1 MSSYRNFTLLLVFTV
16 LILSSCASSGSAS
29 LEDHIAEVEAEDVSG
44 IEFRSHQ
51 FVGGQEAFF
60 SELRYPDSARERGIE
75 GTVLLNFIVTE
86 QGLPENIEVAQS
98 SGNRA
103 LDDSAVRTMER
114 MRFIPGVNNGERA
127 AINATFPVI
136 FRLN

>member
-1 MSSYRNFTLLLVFTV
+1 M
-16 LILSSCASSGSAS
+16 S
-29 LEDHIAEVEAEDVSG
+29 LEEHIAKVEAEDVSG
-44 IEFRSHQ
+44 IPFRSHQ
-51 FVGGQEAFF
+51 FVGGQQAFF
-60 SELRYPDSARERGIE
+60 AELRYPDSARERGVE
-75 GTVLLNFIVTE
+75 GTVLLNFTVTE
-86 QGLPENIEVAQS
+86 QGLPKNIEVAQS